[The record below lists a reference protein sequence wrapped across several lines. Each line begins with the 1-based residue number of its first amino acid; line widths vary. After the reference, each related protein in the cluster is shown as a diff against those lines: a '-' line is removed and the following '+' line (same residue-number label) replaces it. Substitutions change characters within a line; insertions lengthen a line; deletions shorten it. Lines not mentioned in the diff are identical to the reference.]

1 MIYKLYTLVDITET
15 KQRHGGDLLHRSQQ
29 QNFDIVLQTIG
40 LCGNVYYKKS
50 PALVPADIFGDIT
63 KTAWYFEWTME
74 LDDIFTVNGNPIA
87 KLKEIF
93 QYVPVITGLTE
104 SITLEVPMFIVG
116 KNIVFDFK

>member
-1 MIYKLYTLVDITET
+1 MIYSLYTLVDITET
-15 KQRHGGDLLHRSQQ
+15 KQRHGGEVLARNQQ
-29 QNFDIVLQTIG
+29 QNFDVVLQTIG

-50 PALVPADIFGDIT
+50 PELVPADVFGDIT
-63 KTAWYFEWTME
+63 RSAWYFEWSME
-74 LDDIFTVNGNPIA
+74 LEDIFTIDDSPIA

-104 SITLEVPMFIVG
+104 SVEIPVPMFIIG